1 MRVWHERCRRPGPY
15 HGQPA
20 TPGDPWSWHRCATG
34 AIREHGW
41 GMAARRRGGAG
52 DVRAEKAIRQGV
64 EQKRLRPE
72 IRESTY
78 QIFKVVGG
86 L

>member
-1 MRVWHERCRRPGPY
+1 MV
-15 HGQPA
+15 
-20 TPGDPWSWHRCATG
+20 G
-34 AIREHGW
+34 AW
-41 GMAARRRGGAG
+41 RRGSAG
-52 DVRAEKAIRQGV
+52 DGRAEKAIRQGV

>member
-1 MRVWHERCRRPGPY
+1 ML
-15 HGQPA
+15 
-20 TPGDPWSWHRCATG
+20 GDPTKLRNVPMTIRFTAKERATIEVL
-34 AIREHGW
+34 ADL
-41 GMAARRRGGAG
+41 A
-52 DVRAEKAIRQGV
+52 GV